1 MDIADGRHDF
11 DFWTGT
17 WRIHNRRLRARLSG
31 STEWDEFEARGQTW
45 PILNGLGNRD
55 EFRTDFWPDFL
66 GMTFRFFDPATRQ
79 WSIYWADSRRGRLE
93 PPVVGSFAGDVGT
106 FYGDDVFEGRPIRV
120 RFIWT
125 RGASPRWE
133 QAFSTDGG
141 KTWETNWTMDMTRE
155 DRPARERYGV
165 VELRRY
171 AIAPGGLDRFA
182 RSFDAYFPEAFQAL
196 GAIAFGQFTERG
208 RADRFTWLRG
218 SPDYDAHAAIK
229 SAFYDG
235 PIWKELGPRVNALIA
250 DSDDVLFLR
259 PLRPERGVAVLP
271 PVDVLT
277 EADGPRGIAVAQIF
291 GVADGSADDVRRA
304 RGCGVRALSR
314 GGRPG
319 SRPAGHARQGEQLP
333 APSDPHGR
341 AVRGLARRRAG
352 RRSAGDAACGD
363 RRDRADGQS
372 NGSAPRRPGDGR
384 ARPDAAVAPALADGR
399 VIPAREPGRCRGA
412 SPGGSSAR
420 RAGRR
425 PRSAG
430 R

>member
-1 MDIADGRHDF
+1 MDTADGRHDF
-11 DFWTGT
+11 DFWMGT
-17 WRIHNRRLRARLSG
+17 WRIHNRRLRARLAG
-31 STEWDEFEARGQTW
+31 STEWDAFEARGQTW

-66 GMTFRFFDPATRQ
+66 GMTFRFFDPAART

-93 PPVVGSFAGDVGT
+93 PPVVGSFAGGVGT

-133 QAFSTDGG
+133 QAFSADGG
-141 KTWETNWTMDMTRE
+141 QTWETNWTMDMTRE

-171 AIAPGGLDRFA
+171 ALAPGGLDRFA

-196 GAIAFGQFTERG
+196 GAIAFGQFAERG

-218 SPDYDAHAAIK
+218 TPDYDAHAASK

-259 PLRPERGVAVLP
+259 PLRPERGVVVLP
-271 PVDVLT
+271 PADVLT
-277 EADGPRGIAVAQIF
+277 EMDGPRGIVVAQIV
-291 GVADGSADDVRRA
+291 GVTAGQADAFAARA
-304 RGCGVRALSR
+304 E
-314 GGRPG
+314 
-319 SRPAGHARQGEQLP
+319 PAFARYRE
-333 APSDPHGR
+333 
-341 AVRGLARRRAG
+341 AG
-352 RRSAGDAACGD
+352 
-363 RRDRADGQS
+363 
-372 NGSAPRRPGDGR
+372 
-384 ARPDAAVAPALADGR
+384 
-399 VIPAREPGRCRGA
+399 AREAGVLVTLDKPNNFPRHPVRTDGPFVVWLGVVPDEEALVKLRAAIDASASELAATGLLRGA
-412 SPGGSSAR
+412 SETVVLDPT
-420 RAGRR
+420 
-425 PRSAG
+425 PRSRLRWRADP
-430 R
+430 